1 MRVDAHSLNT
11 IDLEELSRR
20 SLIDLS
26 SALIEAL
33 EEARKDLSE
42 SVRVEIEQKFEI
54 TELRKK
60 LSSVKG
66 DDNVQ

>member
-26 SALIEAL
+26 STLIEAL

-54 TELRKK
+54 AELRKK

-66 DDNVQ
+66 DDNV

>member
-66 DDNVQ
+66 DDNV